1 MRRTTIVAV
10 SLFFVVATIA
20 TSVGRARAD
29 GNLKAVNHIIIM
41 MQENHSFDN
50 YFGVLPYVSGGPYHP
65 GPCRSNDH
73 SCVDGLTC
81 FRFQHGNLFCL
92 NFNFDQ
98 NFRPIFAFHDD
109 NYCPGPDLQH
119 DWQGSHMEANFF
131 DPDAAVFF
139 SPNDGFVVVNAETEQ
154 VSGTPDFGHN
164 DTMGYYNQAD
174 LPFYYGL
181 AQTFAVSDRH
191 FCSVVGPTLPNRS
204 YELAATSFGHV
215 TTNEIFPPGIDPAN
229 PSPLN
234 TSIGYQPVTGT
245 IFDLLDK
252 AGVTWTNYYE
262 DLPTSVI
269 FRGNHIPFLAAHTR
283 TVFTPNPFG
292 GNNFLQDAANGTLP
306 QVSIVDPSFAQDE
319 KINGVTFETDEHP
332 PFDIRAGEYIVSQ
345 IINAVRNSPNWK
357 DTVILLTYDEHGG
370 DYDHVPPPRAPQGG
384 AKNPD
389 GIDPGLCEDLSNPP
403 ASLLPGGGAQCE
415 FSESDVAAI
424 CSTFTDETAPYPS
437 FCANFNQLGFRV
449 PFVAISP
456 FAKPHYVSHTVT
468 DHTSMLALIEQR
480 FLGGAHL
487 TLRDANANPGLD
499 MFDFTNSP
507 SLNATVGTAP
517 APVVPE
523 HDCPFVNPPPSDG
536 P

>member
-29 GNLKAVNHIIIM
+29 GNLNAVNHIIIM

-139 SPNDGFVVVNAETEQ
+139 SLNDGFVAVNAQTEQ

-234 TSIGYQPVTGT
+234 TSIGYQPATGT

-262 DLPTSVI
+262 DLP
-269 FRGNHIPFLAAHTR
+269 
-283 TVFTPNPFG
+283 
-292 GNNFLQDAANGTLP
+292 
-306 QVSIVDPSFAQDE
+306 
-319 KINGVTFETDEHP
+319 
-332 PFDIRAGEYIVSQ
+332 
-345 IINAVRNSPNWK
+345 
-357 DTVILLTYDEHGG
+357 
-370 DYDHVPPPRAPQGG
+370 PR
-384 AKNPD
+384 
-389 GIDPGLCEDLSNPP
+389 
-403 ASLLPGGGAQCE
+403 
-415 FSESDVAAI
+415 
-424 CSTFTDETAPYPS
+424 
-437 FCANFNQLGFRV
+437 
-449 PFVAISP
+449 
-456 FAKPHYVSHTVT
+456 
-468 DHTSMLALIEQR
+468 
-480 FLGGAHL
+480 
-487 TLRDANANPGLD
+487 
-499 MFDFTNSP
+499 
-507 SLNATVGTAP
+507 
-517 APVVPE
+517 
-523 HDCPFVNPPPSDG
+523 
-536 P
+536 